1 MNPDTI
7 ELSNLT
13 KSFEYV
19 KFSNQIDYIK
29 VKGHDHL
36 IRDPKTN
43 SIININVSEYNEY
56 ISRRDSKLKESQ
68 KIQNLESDVTNMKE
82 DLDEIKFLLR
92 RLINES

>member
-1 MNPDTI
+1 M
-7 ELSNLT
+7 
-13 KSFEYV
+13 K
-19 KFSNQIDYIK
+19 YIK

-43 SIININVSEYNEY
+43 SIINTNMSEYNEY
-56 ISRRDSKLKESQ
+56 LSRRDSKLKESE
-68 KIQNLESDVTNMKE
+68 KVNNLESDVIDMKK

>member
-1 MNPDTI
+1 M
-7 ELSNLT
+7 
-13 KSFEYV
+13 
-19 KFSNQIDYIK
+19 DYIK

-43 SIININVSEYNEY
+43 SIININVSEYDEY
-56 ISRRDSKLKESQ
+56 ISMRDSKLKESQ

>member
-1 MNPDTI
+1 M
-7 ELSNLT
+7 
-13 KSFEYV
+13 
-19 KFSNQIDYIK
+19 DYIK

-43 SIININVSEYNEY
+43 SIININVSEYDEY

-92 RLINES
+92 RLVNGS